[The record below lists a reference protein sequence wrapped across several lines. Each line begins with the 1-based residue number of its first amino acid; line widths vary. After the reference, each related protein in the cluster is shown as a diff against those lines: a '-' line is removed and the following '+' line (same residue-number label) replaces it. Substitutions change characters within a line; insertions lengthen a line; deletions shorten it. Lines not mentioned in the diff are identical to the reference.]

1 MAQLVVNT
9 GGCGPLV
16 ELLAETSGGARVPA
30 CMALG
35 FIAGQSDQLAMAVI
49 ESKVNVAIL
58 LTGIMLGK
66 YTIHTFVYLYRLRKS
81 DDSF

>member
-1 MAQLVVNT
+1 MVNT

-16 ELLAETSGGARVPA
+16 ELLAESVGGARVPA

-49 ESKVNVAIL
+49 EAKVPVISTYYCRNTCVKIP
-58 LTGIMLGK
+58 LGQYPK
-66 YTIHTFVYLYRLRKS
+66 IRYRLRLWILS
-81 DDSF
+81 

>member
-1 MAQLVVNT
+1 MVNT

-16 ELLAETSGGARVPA
+16 ELLGEPAGGARVPA

-49 ESKVNVAIL
+49 ESKVVIEEL
-58 LTGIMLGK
+58 HGRIMITL
-66 YTIHTFVYLYRLRKS
+66 
-81 DDSF
+81 

>member
-1 MAQLVVNT
+1 MVNT

-16 ELLAETSGGARVPA
+16 ELLGEQVAGARVPA

-49 ESKVNVAIL
+49 ESKVGL
-58 LTGIMLGK
+58 
-66 YTIHTFVYLYRLRKS
+66 YTREFHCMYFSYDINQNRFIWKTENLC
-81 DDSF
+81 

>member
-1 MAQLVVNT
+1 MNT

-16 ELLAETSGGARVPA
+16 ELLSESSGGLRVPA

-49 ESKVNVAIL
+49 ESKVTNVIL
-58 LTGIMLGK
+58 M
-66 YTIHTFVYLYRLRKS
+66 
-81 DDSF
+81 D

>member
-1 MAQLVVNT
+1 MVNT

-16 ELLAETSGGARVPA
+16 ELLSESGGGARVPA

-49 ESKVNVAIL
+49 EAKVNYATL
-58 LTGIMLGK
+58 LTIQ
-66 YTIHTFVYLYRLRKS
+66 TKS
-81 DDSF
+81 GV

>member
-1 MAQLVVNT
+1 MWNFQLAQLVVNT

-16 ELLAETSGGARVPA
+16 ELLGETAGGARVPA

-49 ESKVNVAIL
+49 ESKVYLRQHIR
-58 LTGIMLGK
+58 
-66 YTIHTFVYLYRLRKS
+66 TFDPTVKQSVLFCGTLC
-81 DDSF
+81 